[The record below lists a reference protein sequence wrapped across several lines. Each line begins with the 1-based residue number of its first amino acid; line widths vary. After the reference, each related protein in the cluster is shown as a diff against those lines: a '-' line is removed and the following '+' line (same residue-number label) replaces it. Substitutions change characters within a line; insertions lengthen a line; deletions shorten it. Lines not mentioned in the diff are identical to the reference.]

1 MVNADR
7 LAATFTELVAIDSV
21 SRSEGA
27 FAAMLR
33 RRFTDLGARTEID
46 RAGRAAGSDSGNLVV
61 RLPGRREAP
70 SLLFSAHMDT
80 VEPGRGIEVVFQ
92 NGKFSSAGDTI
103 LGADDKSAIAI
114 LLEVVAVLREQKL
127 PHGPLEMVFSVC
139 EEIGLR
145 GLRQFDFDGIEAS
158 FGYALDATDTDGL
171 ITRAPSALH
180 FTITVHGRQAH
191 GGASPERGI
200 NAIVLASKAISELPV
215 GRIDRETTFNIG
227 RIEGGIADNVVAPA
241 VTVTGEIRSHD
252 EKKLKAISEQVA
264 STFQRVVGEKRYPDP
279 GLPPAR
285 VEVRIERSFTRT
297 NIPDEH
303 PVVALACRAAENLG
317 RTLRIK
323 NSGGGSDANIFFEH
337 GIMVGVLGTG
347 MRDVHTNREQICLND
362 MVKSAELLLEIIR
375 LHGAQR

>member
-33 RRFTDLGARTEID
+33 GRFTDLGARTEID

-61 RLPGRREAP
+61 SLPGRRAAP

-252 EKKLKAISEQVA
+252 EKKLKAISDQVA
-264 STFQRVVGEKRYPDP
+264 NTFQRVVGEMRYLDP
-279 GLPPAR
+279 ELPPAR

-347 MRDVHTNREQICLND
+347 MRDVHTSREQIDLND

-375 LHGAQR
+375 LHGAQG